1 MTSFDFSLDP
11 EYQIPVFTLV
21 YWHNIRALLDTGAYT
36 PMWTYTESSLRKIGG
51 RPTYKTAPA
60 SGVAGSVECHQY
72 VIPSVRIGPL
82 AYKDLKVLYTDKFQR
97 EGFHLLLSATM
108 FDGLIYE
115 INRKKHILTL
125 SIPEDESLDRVVR
138 IRDSNGEYHNLCES
152 LRYLGDGG

>member
-1 MTSFDFSLDP
+1 M
-11 EYQIPVFTLV
+11 
-21 YWHNIRALLDTGAYT
+21 
-36 PMWTYTESSLRKIGG
+36 
-51 RPTYKTAPA
+51 
-60 SGVAGSVECHQY
+60 
-72 VIPSVRIGPL
+72 
-82 AYKDLKVLYTDKFQR
+82 
-97 EGFHLLLSATM
+97 LLSATM